1 VNGPVWSRVLR
12 RCGLGAVA
20 LLWGC
25 VATPEKQAL
34 APPSAGPAEF
44 GKSVADLRSGAAFRS
59 GDWPADQWWRGFGDA
74 RLDRL
79 IEEALTHNPGM
90 AVAEA
95 RVRLARE
102 AANYARA
109 ATGPSLDLN
118 ASVTREHFS
127 KHDLI
132 PPEFSGTTVSV
143 GRATLDFSYDFD
155 LWNRNRHV
163 WQARLGEADATAA
176 EQAQARLILSTAV
189 AGAYAGLQSDQ
200 ARLALAKEAL
210 AWRAE
215 QLSLAQS
222 RFRRGLGDADAVQ
235 QARALAEFAQQA
247 VTEMEQ
253 RVTLDAT
260 ALSNLVGRGPDRA
273 MEVASPSMRVDE
285 TFPLPQRLDLDLLGR
300 RPDVVALRKRV
311 EAAAQ
316 EVGAA
321 RADFY
326 PNLNLLAL
334 IGLQSVDLSQWL
346 TAGSAIAALGPALHL
361 PLFDGGGRRATL
373 NARHAEYDI
382 AVGQYNQAVLDATR
396 EVVDR
401 LVDLQALRERRAQQQ
416 SALRAKTESYRL
428 AQSRYRHGLIDYAG
442 VLNAGQDVLE
452 QRNAAIGLEEGRIQA
467 TLGLIRALGG
477 GYRAPSTEEEKSLF

>member
-1 VNGPVWSRVLR
+1 
-12 RCGLGAVA
+12 
-20 LLWGC
+20 
-25 VATPEKQAL
+25 
-34 APPSAGPAEF
+34 
-44 GKSVADLRSGAAFRS
+44 
-59 GDWPADQWWRGFGDA
+59 
-74 RLDRL
+74 
-79 IEEALTHNPGM
+79 
-90 AVAEA
+90 
-95 RVRLARE
+95 
-102 AANYARA
+102 
-109 ATGPSLDLN
+109 
-118 ASVTREHFS
+118 
-127 KHDLI
+127 
-132 PPEFSGTTVSV
+132 
-143 GRATLDFSYDFD
+143 
-155 LWNRNRHV
+155 
-163 WQARLGEADATAA
+163 
-176 EQAQARLILSTAV
+176 
-189 AGAYAGLQSDQ
+189 
-200 ARLALAKEAL
+200 
-210 AWRAE
+210 
-215 QLSLAQS
+215 
-222 RFRRGLGDADAVQ
+222 
-235 QARALAEFAQQA
+235 
-247 VTEMEQ
+247 MEQ
-253 RVTLDAT
+253 QVTLDGT

-285 TFPLPQRLDLDLLGR
+285 TFPLPERLDLDLLGR

-382 AVGQYNQAVLDATR
+382 AVGQYNQAVLDASR

-401 LVDLQALRERRAQQQ
+401 LVDLQALRERSAQQQ

-452 QRNAAIGLEEGRIQA
+452 QRNAAIGLKEGRIHA
-467 TLGLIRALGG
+467 ILGLIRALGG
-477 GYRAPSTEEEKSLF
+477 GYRAPSTEEENKGASHG